1 MHAGRG
7 AGCRRLALWLCLG
20 CSSAGLHAQSVL
32 LTIEHRVEVARAGT
46 VAWNPGHTNQSLQ
59 FRDRVRT
66 GARSRATVRLSDLSV
81 TRLDELTTL
90 EIQPPAKAGNKPVLD
105 QKSGVIYFLN
115 RERPTE
121 MEFRTPQASGA
132 IRGTEFNLAV
142 TDDGRTVLTLL
153 DGQVALSN
161 PQGELVLNSGEQATV
176 QAGQAPTKTA
186 VIDAINIIQW
196 ALYYPAIVDPAELRL
211 TDAESQAIADS
222 LAAYRSGELLRAL
235 ATYPDGRQ
243 PGSDGEKLY
252 FAGLLLSVGRVD
264 QSTAILNTTSSP
276 LASALGQLIAAV
288 KNQPF
293 APAAA
298 PQTATE
304 WMAESYYRQSQ
315 RDLEGALQA
324 AREAAAKSLDFG
336 FAHAR
341 VAELE
346 FSFGNAGRA
355 LASLDKAMR
364 LSPRN
369 PQAHALRG
377 FVLAAHNE
385 HRRSFESFD
394 EAIAID
400 SALGNAWLGRGL
412 ARIRRGDERGGREDL
427 QVAAVLE
434 PHRSLHR
441 SYLGKAFGHTA
452 DQERAEKELGLA
464 KKLDENDPTP
474 WLYSSLL
481 KQQQNRINEAVR
493 DLERSQDLNDN
504 RSVFRSRLLLDQDR
518 AVRSANLAA
527 IYRDAAMTD
536 VSVREAQ
543 RAVSYDYGNY
553 SAHLFLASSYDALRD
568 PKSVNLRYETAF
580 NSELLVAN
588 LLAPVGGGALSQ
600 SISQQE
606 YSRFFDGDHLGVF
619 SSTEYLSYG
628 YWAQSASQYGNI
640 GNSSYAVD
648 LFYRS
653 DNGQRP
659 NNDLEQLGISAK
671 FKQQL
676 TAKDSVYL
684 EAIYYNAEF
693 GDVAQHYDP
702 ASAHA
707 QFRGK
712 ERFEPILY
720 AGYHREWSPG
730 IHTLFLAGRFDNS
743 FSYEDPEPGTKF
755 FRRAN
760 LPPRDIISVGDAP
773 GIGVTYDT
781 DLEAYSAE
789 LQQVFQIPDHTV
801 IAGAR
806 YQAGWS
812 DTSATLEQTFLNT
825 VVTNQNTETSLD
837 RVSVYGYYTWN
848 GWEPLQ
854 LIAGVSYDRLHYP
867 RNNDYPPV
875 NDEET
880 DKDRVS
886 PKAGFIFT
894 PVDNMHIRGAYTR
907 SLGGVYFDTSI
918 RLEPTQIA
926 GFNQAF
932 RSLAPESVAG
942 LVPGTVFETFALG
955 IDHTFRKTRTYLGV
969 DAELL
974 RSDANFTIGVL
985 TNSSFPVPDSASSTR
1000 QWINFEEK
1008 TLLFTFN
1015 QLLSD
1020 EWSIGARY
1028 RLSAADFDL
1037 RLRDVPDTVP
1047 FATNIN
1053 QDVTA
1058 ILHQLQLHASFNH
1071 PSGFFAHANT
1081 IWTQQSNQRYTP
1093 DIPGDDFWQVNL
1105 YLGWRFYRRHA
1116 ELRVGLLNVTDQDYR
1131 LNPLNLYNEMPR
1143 DRTLAATFKFY
1154 F

>member
-7 AGCRRLALWLCLG
+7 AVCRRLALWLCLG
-20 CSSAGLHAQSVL
+20 SSSVTGLHGQSVL
-32 LTIEHRVEVARAGT
+32 LTIERKVEVARAGS
-46 VAWNPGHTNQSLQ
+46 AEWSPGYTNEPLRL
-59 FRDRVRT
+59 RDRVRT
-66 GARSRATVRLSDLSV
+66 AARSRATLRLSDLTVS
-81 TRLDELTTL
+81 RLDELTTL
-90 EIQPPAKAGNKPVLD
+90 EIQPPSKPGNKPIIE
-105 QKSGVIYFLN
+105 QRSGVIYFLN

-186 VIDAINIIQW
+186 VLDAINIIQW
-196 ALYYPAIVDPAELRL
+196 ALYYPAVIDLNDL
-211 TDAESQAIADS
+211 TLSDALSESLS
-222 LAAYRSGELLRAL
+222 AYRSGELLKAL
-235 ATYPDGRQ
+235 SAYPEGRQ
-243 PGSDGEKLY
+243 PTSEPERIYL
-252 FAGLLLSVGRVD
+252 AGLLLSVGRVD
-264 QSTAILNTTSSP
+264 QSTALLSNSR
-276 LASALGQLIAAV
+276 LSAALRQVVAAV

-293 APAAA
+293 EAP
-298 PQTATE
+298 PPETATE
-304 WMAESYYRQSQ
+304 WMARSYYLQSQ
-315 RDLEGALQA
+315 GDLEGALKA
-324 AREAAAKSLDFG
+324 AREAAKSPDFG
-336 FAHAR
+336 FAHSR

-346 FSFGNAGRA
+346 FSFGDIDGARSALERA
-355 LASLDKAMR
+355 LR
-364 LSPRN
+364 VSPRN
-369 PQAHALRG
+369 PQAHTLRG
-377 FVLAAHNE
+377 FVLAAQNE
-385 HRRSFESFD
+385 HRRSFAAFE

-400 SALGNAWLGRGL
+400 GALGNAWLGRGL
-412 ARIRRGDERGGREDL
+412 ARTRRGDEQGGREDL
-427 QVAAVLE
+427 QVATVLE

-441 SYLGKAFGHTA
+441 SYLGKAFSHTA
-452 DQERAEKELGLA
+452 DQPRAEKELGLA
-464 KKLDENDPTP
+464 KEFDPNDPTP
-474 WLYSSLL
+474 WLYLSLL
-481 KQQQNRINEAVR
+481 KQQQNRINEAVT
-493 DLERSQDLNDN
+493 DLEHSQDLNDN

-527 IYRDAAMTD
+527 IYRDAGMTE

-600 SISQQE
+600 NISQQE
-606 YSRFFDGDHLGVF
+606 YARFFDGDHLGLF

-640 GNSSYAVD
+640 GNSSYALDV
-648 LFYRS
+648 FYRS

-659 NNDLEQLGISAK
+659 NNDLEQLSLSAK

-684 EAIYYNAEF
+684 EAIYYDAEF

-702 ASAHA
+702 SEAHD

-743 FSYEDPEPGTKF
+743 FSYQDPEPGTRF
-755 FRRAN
+755 FRHSLATRN
-760 LPPRDIISVGDAP
+760 IISVGSAP

-781 DLEAYSAE
+781 DFEAYSAE
-789 LQQVFQIPDHTV
+789 LQQIWQGADHAL

-812 DTSATLEQTFLNT
+812 DTSTVLEQQFLDT
-825 VVTNQNTETSLD
+825 IVTNQNTETSLD
-837 RVSVYGYYTWN
+837 RASVYAYHQWQVVDA
-848 GWEPLQ
+848 LQ

-867 RNNDYPPV
+867 RNNDAPPV
-875 NDEET
+875 TDDET
-880 DKDRVS
+880 TKDRIS

-894 PVDNMHIRGAYTR
+894 PLDNMHIRGAYTR

-942 LVPGTVFETFALG
+942 VVPGTEFETFGLG
-955 IDHTFRKTRTYLGV
+955 IDHTFRKTRTYVGL

-974 RSDANFTIGVL
+974 RSDANSRVGVL
-985 TNSSFPVPDSASSTR
+985 TNSSFPVPDSASSAR

-1020 EWSIGARY
+1020 EWSVGARY
-1028 RLSAADFDL
+1028 RVSAADFDV
-1037 RLRDVPDTVP
+1037 RFRDVPASAA
-1047 FATNIN
+1047 FASNLN
-1053 QDVTA
+1053 QNVTA
-1058 ILHQLQLHASFNH
+1058 ILHQIYLHASFNH

-1081 IWTQQSNQRYTP
+1081 VWTQQSNQHYTP
-1093 DIPGDDFWQVNL
+1093 DLPGDDFWQVNL
-1105 YLGWRFYRRHA
+1105 YAGWRFFRRHA
-1116 ELRVGLLNVTDQDYR
+1116 EVRVGLLNVTDQDYK
-1131 LNPLNLYNEMPR
+1131 LNPVNLYNEVPR
-1143 DRTLAATFKFY
+1143 DRTLAVNLKFY